1 MLDEYQIKMLAIQ
14 YKLLGF
20 TNKEIADTFNKQGL
34 LTPHRKRPFKEAT
47 IQLLTAGLKDQRGK
61 RNSWSKRNEDE

>member
-1 MLDEYQIKMLAIQ
+1 MLDEYQIKTLAIQ

-47 IQLLTAGLKDQRGK
+47 IQLLTAGLIKQTGK
-61 RNSWSKRNEDE
+61 RNAWSKGNNNE

>member
-20 TNKEIADTFNKQGL
+20 TNKEIADTFNKKGL

-61 RNSWSKRNEDE
+61 RNTWSKGNNHE

>member
-1 MLDEYQIKMLAIQ
+1 MLNEHKIKMLAIQ

-47 IQLLTAGLKDQRGK
+47 IQLMTAGLKDHRGK
-61 RNSWSKRNEDE
+61 HNTWSKRNEDE

>member
-1 MLDEYQIKMLAIQ
+1 MLDEYQIKTLAIQ

-47 IQLLTAGLKDQRGK
+47 IQLLTAGLIKQTGK
-61 RNSWSKRNEDE
+61 RNAWSKGDNDE

>member
-1 MLDEYQIKMLAIQ
+1 MLDEYQIKTLAIQ
-14 YKLLGF
+14 HKLLGF

-61 RNSWSKRNEDE
+61 RNTWSKGDNDE

>member
-20 TNKEIADTFNKQGL
+20 TNKEIAETLNRAGYV
-34 LTPHRKRPFKEAT
+34 TPHKKRQFKEST
-47 IQLLTAGLKDQRGK
+47 IQLLTSGVKDQRGK
-61 RNSWSKRNEDE
+61 RNAWSKGNNHG

>member
-1 MLDEYQIKMLAIQ
+1 MLNEHKIKMLAIQ

-20 TNKEIADTFNKQGL
+20 TNKEIADTFNRQGL
-34 LTPHRKRPFKEAT
+34 RTSHRKRPFKEAT

-61 RNSWSKRNEDE
+61 RNAWSKRNEDE